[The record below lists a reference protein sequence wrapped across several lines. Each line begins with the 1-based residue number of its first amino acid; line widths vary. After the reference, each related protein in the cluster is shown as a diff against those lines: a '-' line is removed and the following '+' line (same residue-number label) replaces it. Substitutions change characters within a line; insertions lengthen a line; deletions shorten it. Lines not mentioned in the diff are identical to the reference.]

1 MLQVLHTVLNNVC
14 ARYGQIQPAVPEEH
28 HPIQMVVLYSF
39 FQKREQ
45 QQCRFESKKGEDQ
58 HHEELLVH
66 QLQKMEKLLRFCSD
80 TFGVFAVLYS
90 VPFSKSLFQC
100 LENVIFSD
108 TDKQDGSYLLRNLHH
123 NNLLINL
130 PLLLT
135 KRATVQSL
143 LREKGKL

>member
-1 MLQVLHTVLNNVC
+1 MAKSNLLYLKSTIQFRWLSSTASFRKESNSNVDLR
-14 ARYGQIQPAVPEEH
+14 ARKVKTSI
-28 HPIQMVVLYSF
+28 
-39 FQKREQ
+39 
-45 QQCRFESKKGEDQ
+45 

-90 VPFSKSLFQC
+90 VPFSKYLFQC

>member
-1 MLQVLHTVLNNVC
+1 MLDGAKSTLLYLKSTIQFRWLSSTASFRTESNSKVESR
-14 ARYGQIQPAVPEEH
+14 ARKLKTNIH
-28 HPIQMVVLYSF
+28 
-39 FQKREQ
+39 
-45 QQCRFESKKGEDQ
+45 D
-58 HHEELLVH
+58 EELLVH
-66 QLQKMEKLLRFCSD
+66 QLQKMGKLLRFCSD

-100 LENVIFSD
+100 LEDVILSG
-108 TDKQDGSYLLRNLHH
+108 TDKQDGNCLLRNLHH

>member
-1 MLQVLHTVLNNVC
+1 MCVPDMAKSNLLYLKSTIQFRWLSSTASFRKESNSNVDLR
-14 ARYGQIQPAVPEEH
+14 ARKVKTSI
-28 HPIQMVVLYSF
+28 
-39 FQKREQ
+39 
-45 QQCRFESKKGEDQ
+45 

>member
-1 MLQVLHTVLNNVC
+1 MAKSNLLYLKSTIQFRWLSSTASFRKESNSNVDLR
-14 ARYGQIQPAVPEEH
+14 ARKVKTSIMRSYWFT
-28 HPIQMVVLYSF
+28 SF
-39 FQKREQ
+39 R
-45 QQCRFESKKGEDQ
+45 RW
-58 HHEELLVH
+58 
-66 QLQKMEKLLRFCSD
+66 LLRFCSD